1 MKKNWI
7 YFLLIGGAIAYFYG
21 KRKLQQSIQFSFES
35 IKLSGTKIIVR
46 LGMLNPSG
54 SSANL
59 NSIVGSLFVKG
70 NEVATVENFTKV
82 KITAK
87 SKSFIDLTI
96 TPSGL
101 GILTTI
107 KTLTKKGGLKNLSAE
122 FKGNANIDGVTVP
135 LDIKYSI

>member
-21 KRKLQQSIQFSFES
+21 KKRLQQSIKFTFES
-35 IKLSGTKIIVR
+35 IKLAGTKIIVR

-59 NSIVGSLFVKG
+59 NSIVGSLIING
-70 NEVATVENFTKV
+70 NEVAIVENFTKV
-82 KITAK
+82 NIAAK
-87 SKSFIDLTI
+87 SKSFVDLTI

-107 KTLTKKGGLKNLSAE
+107 KSLIKKGGIKNLSAS
-122 FKGNANIDGVTVP
+122 FVGNANIDGVTVP

>member
-1 MKKNWI
+1 
-7 YFLLIGGAIAYFYG
+7 
-21 KRKLQQSIQFSFES
+21 
-35 IKLSGTKIIVR
+35 
-46 LGMLNPSG
+46 MLNPSG

-59 NSIVGSLFVKG
+59 NSIVGSLFIKG

-82 KITAK
+82 TITPK

-107 KTLTKKGGLKNLSAE
+107 KSLLKKGGLKNLSAE

-135 LDIKYSI
+135 LDIQYSI